1 MSRIIRNLW
10 NLGENV
16 TKSELCKVLDGII
29 FLSKVKKYFKNFFCK
44 IIEPT
49 KQYLL
54 EKAKLEQ
61 ELIDLETIQGFCL

>member
-1 MSRIIRNLW
+1 
-10 NLGENV
+10 
-16 TKSELCKVLDGII
+16 LDGII